1 MESRRQHKSSG
12 DIFSFHSQDQDSE
25 FEFGCV
31 TPDLPSS
38 KSSPA
43 DHLFCNGK
51 LLPHVFPC
59 QSASPRTD
67 IARANSRTS
76 SISSKDSLVS
86 SRSNSTSSR
95 SSSCSSARTS
105 SSDNSERMRA
115 WTTMQA
121 KVVAKTAIT
130 RDGYLANRPVLA
142 QPYGNSQ
149 RWQFITPAPVLSR
162 EPSRRR
168 RAGAAVQDD
177 QLRQK
182 KVAVEKRR
190 AKPGI
195 GWRFFRLFMSAC
207 RECHAMEPSRK
218 ENIKSG

>member
-1 MESRRQHKSSG
+1 MESRRQHKSSD
-12 DIFSFHSQDQDSE
+12 DIFSFPKQGQDSE

-51 LLPHVFPC
+51 LLPHVFPLGP
-59 QSASPRTD
+59 ASPRPD
-67 IARANSRTS
+67 FARANSRTS
-76 SISSKDSLVS
+76 SISSRDSLFW

-95 SSSCSSARTS
+95 SSSCNSARTS
-105 SSDNSERMRA
+105 SSDNSERMRG
-115 WTTMQA
+115 WTSMQA
-121 KVVAKTAIT
+121 KAVSKTAIT
-130 RDGYLANRPVLA
+130 REGYLANRPVLA

-162 EPSRRR
+162 EPSHRR

-177 QLRQK
+177 QLRK
-182 KVAVEKRR
+182 KTVAVEKRR

-195 GWRFFRLFMSAC
+195 GWRFFRSFMSAC

-218 ENIKSG
+218 VDIKSQ